1 MKDSNNAIIST
12 KATASQKNRWEQ
24 EAKKRGM
31 TLSHWIRETLA
42 ENYEKNNFIFN
53 NKAEKKRS
61 FLQRL
66 TGFFT
71 PKKSNVRYGK

>member
-1 MKDSNNAIIST
+1 MKDSNNAVIST
-12 KATASQKNRWEQ
+12 KATESQKIRWEQ

-42 ENYEKNNFIFN
+42 ENCEKSHLIFN

-61 FLQRL
+61 FLQRF
-66 TGFFT
+66 TDFFS
-71 PKKSNVRYGK
+71 PKKVM